1 MPAAWLE
8 LCHPSTATPNHFN
21 FLTLTIFEGH
31 VSIDHWMGAE
41 LNVNNELAKLRTG
54 QDELKE
60 AMRVQQNAVVG
71 LYEAVNGLQVSI
83 SDVGRMMTD
92 VHNHTKQTQRP

>member
-1 MPAAWLE
+1 
-8 LCHPSTATPNHFN
+8 
-21 FLTLTIFEGH
+21 
-31 VSIDHWMGAE
+31 MGAE